1 MKKNIKSQFQHAGV
15 KAFAFTL
22 IELLVVIA
30 IIAIL
35 AAMLLPALSAARS
48 SAKSASCVS
57 NLKQLGLTS
66 TMYTADNN
74 GYLLPGTNT
83 YSGGSTG
90 VPWGGLVLPYI
101 SEDLPSNWD
110 GTWWSIGQ
118 MTIGVFKCPAQGAPQ
133 GENEECVGYTLNA
146 LYSQNATWSQPIH
159 TLVGAINRFNEKAAS
174 GFAPGPE
181 SAWFFGDSNFD
192 TPDSPNSWP
201 WLVSGSASKLNDG
214 ARHNGTVNV
223 VAIAGN
229 VITGLK
235 TVVKWGN
242 AKSNGYQLPKAYSVN
257 NEYE

>member
-15 KAFAFTL
+15 KANAFTL

-74 GYLLPGTNT
+74 GYLLPGTNA

-118 MTIGVFKCPAQGAPQ
+118 MTIGVFKCPARKKSRSTF
-133 GENEECVGYTLNA
+133 YTIL
-146 LYSQNATWSQPIH
+146 H
-159 TLVGAINRFNEKAAS
+159 TVRISLRFS
-174 GFAPGPE
+174 
-181 SAWFFGDSNFD
+181 
-192 TPDSPNSWP
+192 
-201 WLVSGSASKLNDG
+201 
-214 ARHNGTVNV
+214 
-223 VAIAGN
+223 
-229 VITGLK
+229 GLK
-235 TVVKWGN
+235 FARLVPPLVPPLYPLKIL
-242 AKSNGYQLPKAYSVN
+242 KFQCL
-257 NEYE
+257 